1 MSRLNLGLLQDPL
14 TRLRNKLIDVGPSL
28 RESVMGAG
36 PEDSNNIGVGVV
48 PEPVLGYCDLERTC
62 LRR

>member
-1 MSRLNLGLLQDPL
+1 MRWLDFGLIQNPF
-14 TRLRNKLIDVGPSL
+14 TRLRYKLIDVGPSL

-36 PEDSNNIGVGVV
+36 PEDSYYVGIGVGT
-48 PEPVLGYCDLERTC
+48 EPVLRYCDLEHAC

>member
-1 MSRLNLGLLQDPL
+1 MRWLDFGLVQNPF
-14 TRLRNKLIDVGPSL
+14 TRLRYKLIDVGPSL

>member
-1 MSRLNLGLLQDPL
+1 MQDPL

-36 PEDSNNIGVGVV
+36 PEDSNNVGIGVV
-48 PEPVLGYCDLERTC
+48 PEPVLGYCDLEHAC